1 MTAPLLTRFLTPA
14 GDPLTHF
21 AQVLVAAQRVAG
33 EEPTSD
39 PEEMADWSLD
49 RVAVL
54 LAADSVLGPESVRAR
69 ISEALRL
76 EMSRVPIDGQTLA
89 RDLATDP
96 AVLRAKIEGDRPL
109 SLGEYAR
116 IRTVLADHRE
126 RS

>member
-1 MTAPLLTRFLTPA
+1 VTAPLLTRFLTPA

-33 EEPTSD
+33 EPPSER
-39 PEEMADWSLD
+39 EELADWSLD

-54 LAADSVLGPESVRAR
+54 LAADSVLCPASVRAR
-69 ISEALRL
+69 ISEDLQL
-76 EMSRVPIDGQTLA
+76 EMSRVPIDARALA
-89 RDLATDP
+89 RDLATEP

-109 SLGEYAR
+109 SLAEYAR

-126 RS
+126 RP